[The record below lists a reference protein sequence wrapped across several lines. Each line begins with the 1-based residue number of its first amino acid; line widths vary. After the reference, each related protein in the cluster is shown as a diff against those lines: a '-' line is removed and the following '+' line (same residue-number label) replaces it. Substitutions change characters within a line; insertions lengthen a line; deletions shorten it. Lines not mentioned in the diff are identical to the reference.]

1 MKKSFERASEK
12 AHPESRSGFTLI
24 ELLVVIAIIAIL
36 AAMLLPALGQARRR
50 AVSTQCVNN
59 LRQCYSVIHNYADES
74 DGWVPP
80 NNNGCKDAEGKK
92 YTVWW
97 LSHFSSTDRKYI
109 SDPNI
114 WVCPG
119 AAPYFFDVN
128 YSNRYAGTY
137 GSINNIITY
146 FKLHKFNTYTAW
158 YTVPEGFNLRPLLMD
173 SHWDTYKGQGAFVDR
188 ETQSGSIYRGV
199 HPRHNRAA
207 NFLQLAGDVTT
218 DTINEIKAK
227 YRISDSPLKITMT
240 DIQ

>member
-12 AHPESRSGFTLI
+12 AQKESRSGFTLI

-59 LRQCYSVIHNYADES
+59 LRQCYTVIHNYADENDS
-74 DGWVPP
+74 WVPP
-80 NNNGCKDAEGKK
+80 NNNSCKDANGGK

-97 LSHFSSTDRKYI
+97 LQHFYTTNKYLSSPDVWI
-109 SDPNI
+109 
-114 WVCPG
+114 CPG
-119 AAPYFFDVN
+119 AFPHFFDKN
-128 YSNRYAGTY
+128 YGSRFAATY
-137 GSINNIITY
+137 GTINNILTY
-146 FKLHKFNTYTAW
+146 FKLHKFNTYSAW
-158 YTVPEGFNLRPLLMD
+158 YTVPKGFNLRPLLMD
-173 SHWDTYKGQGAFVDR
+173 SHWDTYKGQGAFIDR
-188 ETQSGSIYRGV
+188 ESQSSSIYRGV

-218 DTINEIKAK
+218 DSINEIKAK

-240 DIQ
+240 DVQ